1 VNNEILTT
9 VIAALGGILTAYIT
23 VRLRKN
29 KPKSEY
35 IDTAFEMY
43 EANAK
48 RMDIENERLRTDNA
62 TLVVKVND
70 LTTEVNRLRR
80 RR

>member
-1 VNNEILTT
+1 MNNEILTT